1 MVIFSHI
8 LSLGRQF
15 KSPTESIDA
24 EQLCISSEVSP
35 SPQLNT
41 CTSRVGQR
49 LNGVAAQPHT
59 GTLLKFPLLKVIHT
73 DPQYYRTDTSQERKM
88 GS

>member
-8 LSLGRQF
+8 FSLHCQF
-15 KSPTESIDA
+15 KSPAESIDV
-24 EQLCISSEVSP
+24 EQLSISSEVSP

-49 LNGVAAQPHT
+49 LNGVAPEPQT

-73 DPQYYRTDTSQERKM
+73 DPQYYRIDASQERKM

>member
-8 LSLGRQF
+8 FSLHCQF
-15 KSPTESIDA
+15 KSPAESIDA
-24 EQLCISSEVSP
+24 EQLSISSEVSP

-41 CTSRVGQR
+41 CTFSVGQR
-49 LNGVAAQPHT
+49 PNSMGAQPQT
-59 GTLLKFPLLKVIHT
+59 GTLLKLLFLEVIHT
-73 DPQYYRTDTSQERKM
+73 DPQYHRTDTSQERNM

>member
-8 LSLGRQF
+8 FSLHCQF
-15 KSPTESIDA
+15 KSPAESIDA
-24 EQLCISSEVSP
+24 EQLSISSEASP

-49 LNGVAAQPHT
+49 LNSVTAQPQMD
-59 GTLLKFPLLKVIHT
+59 TLLKFPLLKAIHT
-73 DPQYYRTDTSQERKM
+73 DPQNYRTDTSQERKM